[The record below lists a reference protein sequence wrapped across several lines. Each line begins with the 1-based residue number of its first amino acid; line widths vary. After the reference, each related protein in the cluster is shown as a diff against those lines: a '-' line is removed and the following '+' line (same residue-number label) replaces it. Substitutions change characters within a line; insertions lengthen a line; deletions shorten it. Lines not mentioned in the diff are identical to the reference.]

1 MQADIVESLS
11 TNLLVTF
18 QAIVNQIVKENNL
31 ESVSENRDDEKM
43 NCVIRQFVKM
53 QSQLTASFDTGNQK
67 MAIMLPEF
75 K

>member
-11 TNLLVTF
+11 TNLLVIF

-43 NCVIRQFVKM
+43 NCVIRQFGKM
-53 QSQLTASFDTGNQK
+53 
-67 MAIMLPEF
+67 
-75 K
+75 

>member
-31 ESVSENRDDEKM
+31 ESVSENRDD
-43 NCVIRQFVKM
+43 
-53 QSQLTASFDTGNQK
+53 
-67 MAIMLPEF
+67 
-75 K
+75 